1 MTLKTDIN
9 VIKYNLLTDL
19 YFFTRYFYAQNHG
32 QKFIRG
38 EHFQKI
44 SDTLEQV
51 YLGNINR
58 LIINMPPRFG
68 KTEMAVINFIAKGI
82 AINPKAKFIHTSYS
96 ESLALENS
104 EKIKDLILSDAYK
117 ELFGISLKR
126 DSTSKGKWY
135 TAQGGGLYATS
146 SGGQLTGFGAGT
158 VGEQIEFRNDY
169 EKLMSFGGAIV
180 IDDPLKPE
188 DAESKTVRERINE
201 RFYNTIMSRTNSA
214 NTPIIVI
221 AQRLHNN
228 DLPGELLSNG
238 DWEHLNLPARQGKHY
253 LWEYKKDTIDEIE
266 STRPY
271 VFMTQYQQEPTKRDT
286 GNQFLYAYN
295 DQEHY
300 KDDFYTVE
308 TDQDL
313 WLSFDFNKD
322 PCTLVVSQYDARK
335 KTYNIFDI
343 ITANHKEK
351 ISQIPLDAL
360 CLKFLKKYVE
370 SGLTESRL
378 LRVTGDIT
386 GLSST
391 ATHAAVYGNY
401 SKICK
406 LLGVN
411 FKRQV
416 VLWRKVNLPH
426 TASRDLC
433 NDVLYRL
440 KGHFFIWKG
449 AEQLAEE
456 MKLAYADDNGSLNEC
471 KAKEGLHTLDCGR
484 YQIDAWFRFENYS
497 HIIDNFL
504 KKVG

>member
-1 MTLKTDIN
+1 MPIFNKEMFNPLFWYLCKYTADHTVRTIN
-9 VIKYNLLTDL
+9 IY
-19 YFFTRYFYAQNHG
+19 G
-32 QKFIRG
+32 
-38 EHFQKI
+38 
-44 SDTLEQV
+44 SSSS
-51 YLGNINR
+51 
-58 LIINMPPRFG
+58 G
-68 KTEMAVINFIAKGI
+68 KTHTICQFLAMDGFWSNYSSAVFR
-82 AINPKAKFIHTSYS
+82 
-96 ESLALENS
+96 
-104 EKIKDLILSDAYK
+104 K
-117 ELFGISLKR
+117 EQ
-126 DSTSKGKWY
+126 
-135 TAQGGGLYATS
+135 A
-146 SGGQLTGFGAGT
+146 
-158 VGEQIEFRNDY
+158 V
-169 EKLMSFGGAIV
+169 V
-180 IDDPLKPE
+180 
-188 DAESKTVRERINE
+188 
-201 RFYNTIMSRTNSA
+201 
-214 NTPIIVI
+214 
-221 AQRLHNN
+221 
-228 DLPGELLSNG
+228 
-238 DWEHLNLPARQGKHY
+238 
-253 LWEYKKDTIDEIE
+253 KDTIKKDFKEVID
-266 STRPY
+266 T
-271 VFMTQYQQEPTKRDT
+271 VFDHEALSDCYEQFEFEYRSKRD
-286 GNQFLYAYN
+286 GNLIRLKGVDKSDKLKGLKGFKMVYMDEADQFTVEDDKEMKRRLRGIEGQQIIKSWNPVSEKHQLKKDIDSFEWINEPKELDVVKFRGKDVNVKGWSKLHENSFVKRSGRHVLIKTVYQDNKYIVGGEVEGRKYGYVDNQTLAEFEEMKDKNPSDYRIYGLGEWGIIQSENPFLYAYN

-497 HIIDNFL
+497 NIIDNFL